1 MTPPARIPLSAP
13 HIDDHEFETL
23 RHGVVAGEISLAE
36 QVGAFEREF
45 AAAIGRPQVAAVSSG
60 TAALHL
66 ALRMLAVAPGEEVFC
81 STFSSSATA
90 NPIRYE
96 RGVPVFIDC
105 EATSWNMDP
114 TRLEEALALRA
125 RSSRLPRA
133 VMVTHVYG
141 QPADIDT
148 IAAICERHAVPLI
161 EDAAESLGAVY
172 YDAGTGIPR
181 AVGTRGWMGAYSFGD
196 NKIISSSGGGMLA
209 SADGSA
215 IAKAKRLRT
224 PEPGLPSSDPHSQ
237 IGFEYQM
244 NPLLAALGRGQL
256 RLLDERIEARRK
268 IFAFYETALRDMAG
282 IAFMPEAPWGRSTR
296 WLTCVLI
303 DAEKLGVDRDAL
315 HGAMEAQNIETRPVW
330 MPLHQQPVFSG
341 CEYFGGKVAEDIFA
355 SGLCLPSGSNL
366 TETDLQRVVD
376 VVRRVAGR

>member
-1 MTPPARIPLSAP
+1 MMPRARIPLSAP
-13 HIDDHEFETL
+13 HVDDHGFEAVRL
-23 RHGVVAGEISLAE
+23 GIVAGEISLGE

-45 AAAIGRPQVAAVSSG
+45 AAAIGRPHVAAVSSG

-66 ALRMLAVAPGEEVFC
+66 ALRTVVVRPGEEVFC

-114 TRLEEALALRA
+114 ARLEEALALRA
-125 RSSRLPRA
+125 RSGRLPRA
-133 VMVTHVYG
+133 VIVSHVYG
-141 QPADIDT
+141 QPAGIDA

-161 EDAAESLGAVY
+161 EDAAESLGAIY
-172 YDAGTGIPR
+172 YDTGTGTPR
-181 AVGTRGWMGAYSFGD
+181 TVGTRGWMGAYSFGD
-196 NKIISSSGGGMLA
+196 NKIISNSGGGMLA

-244 NPLLAALGRGQL
+244 NPVLAAIGRGQL
-256 RLLDERIEARRK
+256 RLLDGRNEARRRN
-268 IFAFYETALRDMAG
+268 FAFYAEALRDAAG
-282 IAFMPEAPWGRSTR
+282 ITFMPEAPWGRSTR
-296 WLTCVLI
+296 WLTCVLV
-303 DAEKLGVDRDAL
+303 DADKFGADREEIRLAL
-315 HGAMEAQNIETRPVW
+315 EAENIESRPVW
-330 MPLHQQPVFSG
+330 KPLHLQPVFKG
-341 CEYFGGKVAEDIFA
+341 CDALGGEVAEDLFNR
-355 SGLCLPSGSNL
+355 GLCLPSGSNL
-366 TETDLQRVVD
+366 TETDLKRVVA
-376 VVRRVAGR
+376 VVRRVAKR